1 LYDPSVPQYEQ
12 GEDLS
17 QLGRSRCEVD
27 AVVDHFEG
35 SYDAELQSHDIP
47 QTSAETGLGHAV

>member
-1 LYDPSVPQYEQ
+1 MPQYEQ